1 MVRWEANHAKNK
13 RQCARQQK
21 ERLKGIACATAKAR
35 GGGGGETPSKTEYSR
50 DAKEDEDE
58 GEIIFPRSPLHET
71 LLSPGEIFAWQMGVP
86 ASAHRAKCPKWMPAG
101 VQPVIVAWPHSGMF
115 CPAGNMCLLH

>member
-1 MVRWEANHAKNK
+1 MPKIKGSALDSRKN
-13 RQCARQQK
+13 
-21 ERLKGIACATAKAR
+21 GSKALPVLPQR
-35 GGGGGETPSKTEYSR
+35 HGGGETPSKTEYSR